1 MSVTALLSR
10 FSAPR
15 ASSAPRPAL
24 AGLLLLGLL
33 ALFFGLASALLPYWF
48 VLSALLVPTVAI
60 LMLVWPELGLTA
72 LIALTCGL
80 IHPAFVPRVPML
92 GGSVAASDAVLVM
105 LAAYATLKLAT
116 QKRKSASA
124 ASVKGAGLLAA
135 AFGLFGVFFVASIV
149 MSLWVK
155 EVNPTWVLGEAR
167 RLLYLTALPIAIVI
181 LQTREKQK
189 RLVVSLVVLGCLFS
203 VGQIFQ
209 GVFNIQVFG
218 DKGRMVVL
226 ETLGRQDHGTTR
238 SLTLGIEV
246 IVYALLL
253 TIGAHVLGAI
263 GKRTFFAVSGL
274 LVTGIFLSFGRT
286 TFAVALVC
294 VLLVV
299 MWLNLRKLPQ
309 LIGFLVLL
317 VALTSVFASIWKPDY
332 LASVYYR
339 ITSINTEVASGD
351 SAQWRYWEAEE
362 IVPHIQKYPFSGL
375 GLGADYKKANRSTAD
390 LDLNRYI
397 HNAYLYMAG
406 KMGIPALCAFLAAM
420 FAVLTMGRRTA
431 KTGGDHFNRIV
442 GAASA
447 SMMISFLL
455 ASVTEPHFM
464 MDYSLVVIAIA
475 AALVYLV
482 AQNDPGLRQ
491 VSAKESASR
500 FHRNRILG

>member
-1 MSVTALLSR
+1 MSVMPLLSR

-15 ASSAPRPAL
+15 ANSGPRPAL

-48 VLSALLVPTVAI
+48 VLSALMVPTVAI

-80 IHPAFVPRVPML
+80 IHSAFVPRVPML

-105 LAAYATLKLAT
+105 LALYATLKLAT
-116 QKRKSASA
+116 QKRTLASTA
-124 ASVKGAGLLAA
+124 QVKGARLLGA
-135 AFGLFGVFFVASIV
+135 AFGLFGVFFVFAIA

-167 RLLYLTALPIAIVI
+167 RLMYLTALPIAVVI
-181 LQTREKQK
+181 LQSREKQK
-189 RLVVSLVVLGCLFS
+189 RFVVSLVVLGCLFS
-203 VGQIFQ
+203 IGQVFQ

-253 TIGAHVLGAI
+253 TVAAHLLGTI
-263 GKRTFFAVSGL
+263 SKRTFFAVSVL
-274 LVTGIFLSFGRT
+274 LITGIFLSFGRT
-286 TFAVALVC
+286 TYAVALIC
-294 VLLVV
+294 VLMVV
-299 MWLNLRKLPQ
+299 AWLNFKKIPQ
-309 LIGFLVLL
+309 LLGFLVLL
-317 VALTSVFASIWKPDY
+317 VALASVFASIWKPDY
-332 LASVYYR
+332 LAAVYYR
-339 ITSINTEVASGD
+339 VTSINTEVASGD

-362 IVPHIQKYPFSGL
+362 IVPHILKYPFSGL
-375 GLGADYKKANRSTAD
+375 GLGADYKKANRSNAD
-390 LDLNRYI
+390 PDLNRYI

-406 KMGIPALCAFLAAM
+406 KMGLPALGAFLLAM
-420 FAVLTMGRRTA
+420 MIVFFMGRRSA
-431 KTGGDHFNRIV
+431 KTSADSFNRIV

-447 SMMISFLL
+447 SMMISFWL

-475 AALVYLV
+475 GALVYLC
-482 AQNDPGLRQ
+482 AKGDGLLLRR
-491 VSAKESASR
+491 KGIPDRSR
-500 FHRNRILG
+500 VHRYQRYE

>member
-1 MSVTALLSR
+1 MSVMPLLSR

-24 AGLLLLGLL
+24 AGLLLMGFL

-116 QKRKSASA
+116 QKRKSASVV
-124 ASVKGAGLLAA
+124 SVKGAGLLAA
-135 AFGLFGVFFVASIV
+135 AFGLFGVLFVASIV

-203 VGQIFQ
+203 VGQVFQ

-226 ETLGRQDHGTTR
+226 ETLGRQDYGTTR

-253 TIGAHVLGAI
+253 
-263 GKRTFFAVSGL
+263 RS
-274 LVTGIFLSFGRT
+274 GRT
-286 TFAVALVC
+286 CSARPENAL
-294 VLLVV
+294 
-299 MWLNLRKLPQ
+299 
-309 LIGFLVLL
+309 
-317 VALTSVFASIWKPDY
+317 S
-332 LASVYYR
+332 
-339 ITSINTEVASGD
+339 
-351 SAQWRYWEAEE
+351 
-362 IVPHIQKYPFSGL
+362 
-375 GLGADYKKANRSTAD
+375 
-390 LDLNRYI
+390 
-397 HNAYLYMAG
+397 
-406 KMGIPALCAFLAAM
+406 
-420 FAVLTMGRRTA
+420 
-431 KTGGDHFNRIV
+431 
-442 GAASA
+442 
-447 SMMISFLL
+447 
-455 ASVTEPHFM
+455 
-464 MDYSLVVIAIA
+464 
-475 AALVYLV
+475 
-482 AQNDPGLRQ
+482 
-491 VSAKESASR
+491 SR
-500 FHRNRILG
+500 